1 MSRKPSPTM
10 DTVVNWI
17 IRGFAGMVNMV
28 EMLECEYDR
37 LRKDQIDELV
47 KYHNRLQVC
56 IAKILQTR
64 K

>member
-1 MSRKPSPTM
+1 M